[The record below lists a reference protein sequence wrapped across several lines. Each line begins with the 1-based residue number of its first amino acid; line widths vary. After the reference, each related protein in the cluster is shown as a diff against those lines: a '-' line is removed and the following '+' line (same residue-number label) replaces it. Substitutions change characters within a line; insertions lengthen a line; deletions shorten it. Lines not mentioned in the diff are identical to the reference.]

1 MVSFIG
7 GLALQVKNKNGIT
20 VPLSW
25 ASFVGPE
32 KAGPVAPTYSI
43 DAAAGIISLK
53 ALLSFE
59 SGLVK

>member
-20 VPLSW
+20 VSLSW
-25 ASFVGPE
+25 ASLAGPE
-32 KAGPVAPTYSI
+32 KPGPVASTHSI
-43 DAAAGIISLK
+43 NAAAGTSSLK
-53 ALLSFE
+53 ALLFFE